1 MMVRLYFFS
10 SLILLLSI
18 AGFSQQK
25 NKRGGQDQQRKGQ
38 MQKQQ
43 GGKRMGNVAIPNAN
57 LVMGSPTDKS
67 ILASVVLEKGSQ
79 AFIEY
84 SKKPGSFTT
93 KTETILSEEDE
104 PTEILIHDLEP
115 NTTYHYRLVYKL
127 PDTNEFVRTNE
138 SWFSTQKKSGTV
150 FSFGVQGDSH
160 PERLGK
166 MFSPDL
172 YKQTLDSVSFRKPDF
187 YFMMGDDF
195 NIDRFIGD
203 PQANRSSIE
212 ATYQV
217 QRKFLG
223 NMGSNP
229 PLFLVNGN
237 HEQTARYLLNG
248 TPNSAPV
255 IAANAR
261 TKYFP
266 LPDPQGFYSGDQDTV
281 SHVGILKDYYA
292 FEWGN
297 ALFVVI
303 DPYWHSEVPVDN
315 QPLAQEKQ
323 GKKDQWKITIGN
335 EQYQWLKKTL
345 ENSKAKFKFVFAH
358 HVMGTGRGG
367 VERAPYFEWGG
378 KSPNGS
384 NMFKQNRPD
393 WELPIHQLMVKNK
406 VSIFFQGHDHLYAK
420 QELDG
425 VIYQSV
431 PNPADD
437 THTAFNKEAYLSGKI
452 LPNSGFLHVTVGA
465 REVKVD
471 YVRSYLPLS
480 PASPEIR
487 ENYSYV
493 IK

>member
-1 MMVRLYFFS
+1 MQKFQLIFILFFLVS
-10 SLILLLSI
+10 SSVN
-18 AGFSQQK
+18 AQQK
-25 NKRGGQDQQRKGQ
+25 EKRGGKGQ
-38 MQKQQ
+38 QQQGQSQKQG
-43 GGKRMGNVAIPNAN
+43 GGKRMGEITIPNGN
-57 LVMGSPTDKS
+57 LIMGAPTEKS
-67 ILASVVLEKGSQ
+67 IVASVVLEKGTQ

-84 SKKPGSFTT
+84 SDRQEMFNNRTVTGIAESQ
-93 KTETILSEEDE
+93 E
-104 PTEILIHDLEP
+104 PLVIELKDLKP
-115 NTTYHYRLVYKL
+115 NTVYYYRLAYKL
-127 PDTNEFVRTNE
+127 PGERNFIRTGQ
-138 SWFSTQKKSGTV
+138 SWFSTQKKSGDI

-166 MFSPDL
+166 MFSPEL
-172 YKQTLDSVSFRKPDF
+172 YKQTLDSVSIRKPDF

-223 NMGSNP
+223 NIGANP

-237 HEQTARYLLNG
+237 HEQTAKYLLNG

-261 TKYFP
+261 KKYFP
-266 LPDPQGFYSGDQDTV
+266 LPDPRGFYSGDLDTV
-281 SHVGILKDYYA
+281 QHVGILKDYYA

-303 DPYWHSEVPVDN
+303 DPYWHSDVPVDN

-323 GKKDQWKITIGN
+323 GKKDLWKITIGD

-345 ENSKAKFKFVFAH
+345 EGSKAKFKFVFAH

-378 KSPNGS
+378 KSPNGA
-384 NMFKQNRPD
+384 NLFKQNRPN

-406 VSIFFQGHDHLYAK
+406 VSIFFQGHDHIYAK

-437 THTAFNKEAYLSGKI
+437 THTAFNKEAYTSGKI
-452 LPNSGFLHVTVGA
+452 LPNSGFLHVTVGTK
-465 REVKVD
+465 EVKVD
-471 YVRSYLPLS
+471 YIRSYLP
-480 PASPEIR
+480 ASANTPDIR
-487 ENYSYV
+487 ENYTY
-493 IK
+493 IIR